1 MVAMVA
7 MVRSPFRLS
16 EVYEILPQTADVVQP
31 VWRTSLKNRIVTV
44 WLGLAVLVSVTSLM
58 AHHSPSAIFD
68 MKNKITL
75 KGSVTKVDWVN
86 PHIVVYMDA
95 KADDGSVEGWKF
107 ESNPPRWFTK
117 VGVTRADFAQAI
129 GQTVSVVIVKA
140 VDGSKYGYLQQITFP
155 NGNSLSLLEPGQT
168 TEVRP

>member
-1 MVAMVA
+1 
-7 MVRSPFRLS
+7 
-16 EVYEILPQTADVVQP
+16 VYEILLPTAVVLQP
-31 VWRTSLKNRIVTV
+31 VWRTSLKNRIVAV
-44 WLGLAVLVSVTSLM
+44 WVGIAVLISVTSLM

-68 MKNKITL
+68 MKNKIAL

-95 KADDGSVEGWKF
+95 KADDGSVENWKF

-129 GQTVSVVIVKA
+129 GQTVTVEIVKA
-140 VDGSKYGYLQQITFP
+140 IDGSKYGYLQKITFP
-155 NGNSLSLLEPGQT
+155 NGNSLSLLEASQT

>member
-1 MVAMVA
+1 M
-7 MVRSPFRLS
+7 
-16 EVYEILPQTADVVQP
+16 
-31 VWRTSLKNRIVTV
+31 KNRIVAV
-44 WLGLAVLVSVTSLM
+44 WLGVAVLISVTSLM

-95 KADDGSVEGWKF
+95 KGDNGSVESWKF

-129 GQTVSVVIVKA
+129 GQSVTVEIVKA
-140 VDGSKYGYLQQITFP
+140 IDGSKYGYLQKITFP

-168 TEVRP
+168 EEVRP